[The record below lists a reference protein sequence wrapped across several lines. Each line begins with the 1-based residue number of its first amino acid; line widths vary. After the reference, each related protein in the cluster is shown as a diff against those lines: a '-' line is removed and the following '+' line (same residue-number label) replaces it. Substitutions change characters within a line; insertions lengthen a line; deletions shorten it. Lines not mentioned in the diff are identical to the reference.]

1 MRPIYFPVTTH
12 SYAENASLK
21 AAPCCPGEDCSAF
34 CYEMKAFESTSKRSV
49 GTAPKW
55 PSDPRRARAAF
66 GPSVS
71 EHGDNPRW
79 MLVQRIVSNNSFRR
93 STLLTNF
100 LLFVCDRHLAG
111 RSSEINEKQIG
122 LHVFGR
128 MEGYNASDDN
138 IVRNYA
144 RMLRKR
150 LEEYFATEGQHEEL
164 TLRIPRG
171 GYVPVFLSREVDPDI
186 AELPLNPVLHDTEA
200 ATNGSPAKTIAET
213 TVSPANMV
221 EDQIAACLPH
231 TDFRVSQKS
240 DGSIT
245 QENGPQASVPAQ
257 EERRD
262 GRTSRW
268 RFRTLFVLAACTI
281 ALSALAGYIGAHGLP
296 RGWFQH
302 VSPGASV
309 NRLFWSRIFEEHRS
323 TYIVPTDGGLV
334 MLQSF
339 TREHV
344 FLEDYASGSY
354 RKDSAIEHGIT
365 GLTGSGNVDNAQRLA
380 LKVQSLVNRRY
391 TSMADLE
398 LTTRLAR
405 LPEVVPERLMIR
417 YARDLRIDD
426 LRNDNVILIGSIEGN
441 PWVDLFQRQ
450 LNFRFTHGAE
460 FGGSGIITNQ
470 HPLPG
475 ERQTYTSEPNDPL
488 LRTYGVIAYVPNL
501 DGTGHALLIEGVN
514 MAGTQAA
521 GELLLDPARM
531 QPVLD
536 HARGANGVIRP
547 FEILIA
553 TDNIAANAS
562 QPRVLSERVEQ

>member
-1 MRPIYFPVTTH
+1 
-12 SYAENASLK
+12 
-21 AAPCCPGEDCSAF
+21 
-34 CYEMKAFESTSKRSV
+34 
-49 GTAPKW
+49 
-55 PSDPRRARAAF
+55 
-66 GPSVS
+66 
-71 EHGDNPRW
+71 
-79 MLVQRIVSNNSFRR
+79 MLVQRIVSDNSFRR

-100 LLFVCDRHLAG
+100 LLFVCDRHLSG

-122 LHVFGR
+122 LYVFGR
-128 MEGYNASDDN
+128 MEGYNAGDDN

-144 RMLRKR
+144 RILRKR
-150 LEEYFATEGQHEEL
+150 LDEYFASEGQHEEL

-171 GYVPVFLSREVDPDI
+171 GYVPVFLSRNVEPDT
-186 AELPLNPVLHDTEA
+186 AELPLHPALHDIET
-200 ATNGSPAKTIAET
+200 ATNGSPAKTVAET
-213 TVSPANMV
+213 ATTP
-221 EDQIAACLPH
+221 DQIATGLPDANS
-231 TDFRVSQKS
+231 TAPEKGRVGQ
-240 DGSIT
+240 
-245 QENGPQASVPAQ
+245 
-257 EERRD
+257 
-262 GRTSRW
+262 TSKW
-268 RFRTLFVLAACTI
+268 RFRTLCVLAVCTI

-296 RGWFQH
+296 RNWFQH
-302 VSPGASV
+302 VPPGAAI
-309 NRLFWSRIFEEHRS
+309 NRQFWSRIFEEHRN

-334 MLQSF
+334 MLQRF

-354 RKDSAIEHGIT
+354 RKDSTIESGIT
-365 GLTGSGNVDNAQRLA
+365 DLTGSGNAENAQRLA
-380 LKVQSLVNRRY
+380 RKVESLVNRRY

-426 LRNDNVILIGSIEGN
+426 LRDDNVILIGSIEGN
-441 PWVDLFQRQ
+441 PWVELFQGQ

-475 ERQTYTSEPNDPL
+475 ERQTYTSEPNDPR

-553 TDNIAANAS
+553 TDSIAANAS
-562 QPRVLSERVEQ
+562 QSRVLSERVEQ